1 MYGNLTDD
9 ERKLIAES
17 LNELEFTSVLEFI
30 TKFCYS
36 SPGKEYILKSY
47 PGDEL
52 YWLRLEHTL
61 ISEMKD
67 MILGDSELPLDGFSD
82 VRSYLQKSLVENA
95 VLSTSDILRVADS
108 IRASRLIKRFFTIRR
123 EKFPALAEEAENLH
137 ENLMLEKHINDMIDD
152 TGAVKDTA
160 TKELMRIRQ
169 QILSKSNRLRS
180 RLEKILQRVSEED
193 MTRDEFITLRE
204 GRYVIPVKSEH
215 KKHIPG
221 IIHGMSQTGS
231 TVFLE
236 PSEIFEMN
244 NEISLLLNEEKREIY
259 RILSN
264 LTREIGDE
272 ARLFLGSVEV
282 IAHLD
287 AVAAKANYALKF
299 GGVKPDI
306 LEENYIY
313 LNEIRHPILVHSK
326 GIKNVMPLSLEM
338 TKDKRGYLISGPNA
352 GGKTV
357 ALKSIG
363 LNIALALS
371 GIFPLGECK
380 TNYRMV
386 FSSIGDH
393 QSIENDL
400 STFSS
405 QIKKLKEILE
415 SASPSSMVLIDEIG
429 SGTDPQEGAAL
440 ASGIIDT
447 FLELNSFFVVTT
459 HQSSLK
465 SYALTKDAIDN
476 ASLEFDEEKLKPTY
490 KFLPGIPGN
499 SYAFVL
505 AESMGM
511 SKLVLERT
519 KKYLGKKQ
527 SQLEESI
534 SILQKYKS
542 EAEKLRR
549 EAIHERKKAEEARVK
564 YEEKLEKIKLNRDTL
579 IQKAHDEAAQI
590 VTDANRLVENTIR
603 QVKEDKKA
611 AGEIKKEFDREK
623 KVIQQK
629 IEKRQDIK
637 KKKITDDFEEGDAV
651 TMKERPGN
659 LGSIVYLYP
668 KEKQALVDFN
678 GLKFKVNLSEI
689 KKAKSKEKKQSDYAG
704 NVSFDVQTRLDVRG
718 KRAFEAI
725 PEIDDFINSALM
737 SNLEEGTIIHGKGTG
752 ALRHAIHEYLRDHPT
767 IKSYRIGTLVEGGDG
782 VTVIS
787 L

>member
-1 MYGNLTDD
+1 MYNNLTDD

-17 LNELEFTSVLEFI
+17 LEELEFKTVLDFI
-30 TKFCYS
+30 SKFCYS
-36 SPGKEYILKSY
+36 SPGKELLLKSY

-52 YWLRLEHTL
+52 YWLRLEHKL
-61 ISEMKD
+61 IDEMKD
-67 MILGDSELPLDGFSD
+67 LLLGDTELPLDGFTD
-82 VRSYLQKSLVENA
+82 IRNYLRKSLVQNA
-95 VLSTSDILRVADS
+95 ILSTSDILKVSDS
-108 IRASRLIKRFFTIRR
+108 IRASRLIKKFFIIRQ
-123 EKFPALAEEAENLH
+123 EKFPSLAEEAENLH
-137 ENLMLEKHINDMIDD
+137 DNLILEKHMSDMIDD
-152 TGAVKDTA
+152 TGNVKDTA
-160 TKELMRIRQ
+160 TKELMRIRR
-169 QILSKSNRLRS
+169 QIQSKSNRLRS
-180 RLEKILQRVSEED
+180 RLEKILHRVSEED
-193 MTRDEFITLRE
+193 MTMDEFITLRE
-204 GRYVIPVKSEH
+204 GRYVIPVKAEH

-244 NEISLLLNEEKREIY
+244 NEVSLLLNEEKREIY

-264 LTREIGDE
+264 LTAEIGDE
-272 ARLFLGSVEV
+272 AKLFLGSVEV

-287 AVAAKANYALKF
+287 SIAAKAKYALKY
-299 GGVKPDI
+299 GGVIPEI
-306 LEENYIY
+306 VEENYIY
-313 LNEIRHPILVHSK
+313 LNEIRHPILVHAK

-338 TKDKRGYLISGPNA
+338 TKDKRGFLISGPNA

-357 ALKSIG
+357 ALKSMG

-380 TNYRMV
+380 TNYRMI

-405 QIKKLKEILE
+405 QILKLKEILE
-415 SASPSSMVLIDEIG
+415 CASPSSLVLIDEIG

-440 ASGIIDT
+440 ASGVIDT

-490 KFLPGIPGN
+490 NFLPGIPGN

-519 KKYLGKKQ
+519 RKYLGKKQ
-527 SQLEESI
+527 SMLEESI
-534 SILQKYKS
+534 SILQKYKN
-542 EAEKLRR
+542 EAEKFRR
-549 EAIHERKKAEEARVK
+549 EAINERNLAEKARINF
-564 YEEKLEKIKLNRDTL
+564 EEKLDKIKRNRDEL

-603 QVKEDKKA
+603 QIKEDKRE
-611 AGEIKKEFDREK
+611 AGEIKKDYDKEK
-623 KVIQQK
+623 KVIQNK
-629 IEKRQDIK
+629 ILKRQEIK
-637 KKKITDDFEEGDAV
+637 KKKITEEFEEGNSV
-651 TMKERPGN
+651 IMKDRPGN
-659 LGSIVYLYP
+659 IGNIIILYE
-668 KEKQALVDFN
+668 KEMAALVDFN
-678 GLKFKVNLSEI
+678 GLKFKVNLSEL
-689 KKAKSKEKKQSDYAG
+689 KKAKQKDKRLSEYAG
-704 NVSFDVQTRLDVRG
+704 NYNFDVQSRLDLRG
-718 KRAFEAI
+718 KRAYEAI
-725 PEIDDFINSALM
+725 PEIDDFINSAMM
-737 SNLEEGTIIHGKGTG
+737 SNLEEATIIHGKGTG
-752 ALRHAIHEYLRDHPT
+752 ALRHAIHEYLRDHPS
-767 IKSYRIGTLVEGGDG
+767 IKSFRIGTLAEGGDG
-782 VTVIS
+782 VTV
-787 L
+787 LEF